1 MREKLKEYV
10 HLLFAG
16 TVGTEDMEQ
25 EILQNTL
32 DRFDD
37 WVSRGFSEEDAYR
50 QAVSGI
56 GDMDGLLGKAAPAA
70 DAEVSYCTSLGKR
83 ICDAVAVALYILSP
97 IPLFLFQNE
106 LGLCCLLGMVA
117 CGVVIQL
124 LARKLMDDL
133 QEEDPLSPGG
143 RTGLTACAIA
153 LYILSPIPMFLL
165 GNEIGLCCLLGMVA
179 IGVAMQIV
187 AGKGNAQPKKPEKGV
202 QMDDLQEEGPLS
214 PGGRTGL
221 TACAIALYILSP
233 IPLFLL
239 GNEIGLCCLLGMV
252 AIGVA
257 MQIIAGKS
265 TGQPMETEKVPQN
278 EVQKS
283 VRSLLGLLTLG
294 VYLLVSFRTHA
305 WWITWIIFPVA
316 DSLTKLVFALLG
328 KHSLPKAAL
337 SVLLT
342 IVLCAFLFSIPVKR
356 LTVGALSIGNSAN
369 RGTESA
375 SQSFDAS
382 QVQSLEI
389 DWVDG
394 SVSIRRDT
402 GDTLRYTVSGG
413 DADRTAY
420 TLKDGKLSIGAM
432 ESSVLNFGSHRG
444 ADLTVLVPKGWTP
457 KELSA
462 ESISAPIQIENLTGT
477 ELDVDTVSGVME
489 LKDIR
494 ADELSLSTISAK
506 ITCTGAAR
514 EISLETT
521 SGNCALEL
529 TERTEKIDLDSVS
542 GDLELFLPKAVGFT
556 LRLDTVS
563 GKFRSDFDYSV
574 PKDDTYIF
582 GDGSCTVNADTV
594 SGNVNIRQK

>member
-16 TVGTEDMEQ
+16 TVGKEDMEQ

-37 WVSRGFSEEDAYR
+37 WVARGFSEEDAYR
-50 QAVSGI
+50 KAVSGI
-56 GDMDGLLGKAAPAA
+56 GDIDALLGKAAPAA
-70 DAEVSYCTSLGKR
+70 DAEVSYCASLGKR
-83 ICDAVAVALYILSP
+83 ICTAVAIALYILSP
-97 IPLFLFQNE
+97 IPLFLFGDE
-106 LGLCCLLGMVA
+106 LGLCCLLGIVA
-117 CGVVIQL
+117 CGVVIQV
-124 LARKLMDDL
+124 LAGKLMDDL

-143 RTGLTACAIA
+143 RTGLTVCAIA
-153 LYILSPIPMFLL
+153 LYILSPVPLFLL
-165 GNEIGLCCLLGMVA
+165 GDEIGLCCLLGMVA

-187 AGKGNAQPKKPEKGV
+187 AGKGNPQPKKA
-202 QMDDLQEEGPLS
+202 
-214 PGGRTGL
+214 GGK
-221 TACAIALYILSP
+221 
-233 IPLFLL
+233 
-239 GNEIGLCCLLGMV
+239 NE
-252 AIGVA
+252 
-257 MQIIAGKS
+257 
-265 TGQPMETEKVPQN
+265 QN
-278 EVQKS
+278 DVQKS
-283 VRSLLGLLTLG
+283 IRSLLWLLTLG

-305 WWITWIIFPVA
+305 WWITWMIFPVA

-328 KHSLPKAAL
+328 KRSLSKAIL

-342 IVLCAFLFSIPVKR
+342 VVLGAFLFSIPVNR
-356 LTVGALSIGNSAN
+356 LTRGALTFGKAAN
-369 RGTESA
+369 LGTEAA

-382 QVQSLEI
+382 QVHSLEI

-394 SVSIRRDT
+394 AVAIRQDT

-420 TLKDGKLSIGAM
+420 SLKNGKLTISAT

-457 KELSA
+457 KELSV
-462 ESISAPIQIENLTGT
+462 ESISAPIQIENLKGT

-489 LKDIR
+489 LKDIQ

-529 TERTEKIDLDSVS
+529 TECPKKIDLDSVS
-542 GDLELFLPKAVGFT
+542 GDLELFLPKVAGFT

-563 GKFRSDFDYSV
+563 GKFRSDFDYSI
-574 PKDDTYIF
+574 PKDDTYVS
-582 GDGSCTVNADTV
+582 GDGSCTVSADTV

>member
-37 WVSRGFSEEDAYR
+37 WVARGFSEEDAYR

-56 GDMDGLLGKAAPAA
+56 GDIDALLGKQNSAQSEAFSGYVP
-70 DAEVSYCTSLGKR
+70 LGKR
-83 ICDAVAVALYILSP
+83 ICDAVAVFLYITCP
-97 IPLFLFQNE
+97 IPLFIFQN
-106 LGLCCLLGMVA
+106 
-117 CGVVIQL
+117 
-124 LARKLMDDL
+124 K
-133 QEEDPLSPGG
+133 
-143 RTGLTACAIA
+143 
-153 LYILSPIPMFLL
+153 
-165 GNEIGLCCLLGMVA
+165 IGLCCLLGMIACGVA
-179 IGVAMQIV
+179 IQVLARKLMDSLEMYNPISGGTRAAMTVIAIFFYILCPVPLFLLQDAWGLCCLLAMVALGVALQIV
-187 AGKGNAQPKKPEKGV
+187 AGKATTQPK
-202 QMDDLQEEGPLS
+202 
-214 PGGRTGL
+214 
-221 TACAIALYILSP
+221 
-233 IPLFLL
+233 
-239 GNEIGLCCLLGMV
+239 N
-252 AIGVA
+252 
-257 MQIIAGKS
+257 
-265 TGQPMETEKVPQN
+265 TEKSAEN

-283 VRSLLGLLTLG
+283 VRSLPGLLTLA

-328 KHSLPKAAL
+328 KHSLRKAVL

-342 IVLCAFLFSIPVKR
+342 AILCAFLFSIPVKR
-356 LTVGALSIGNSAN
+356 LTIGALSIGNSAS
-369 RGTESA
+369 RGTTSA
-375 SQSFDAS
+375 SQSFHAS
-382 QVQSLEI
+382 EIQSMKI

-394 SVSIRRDT
+394 SVSIRQDT
-402 GDTLRYTVSGG
+402 GSTLRYTVSGG

-420 TLKDGKLSIGAM
+420 TLEDGKLSISAM
-432 ESSVLNFGSHRG
+432 ESSVFNLGGRRG
-444 ADLTVLVPKGWTP
+444 ADLTVLVPEGWLP
-457 KELSA
+457 KELSV

-494 ADELSLSTISAK
+494 ANELSLSSISAK
-506 ITCTGAAR
+506 ITCSGAAR

-529 TERTEKIDLDSVS
+529 TEHPKKIDLDSVS
-542 GDLELFLPKAVGFT
+542 GDLELFLPKTAGFT

-563 GKFRSDFDYSV
+563 GKFRSDFDYTCPSESRYV
-574 PKDDTYIF
+574 SGNGGCAI
-582 GDGSCTVNADTV
+582 SADTV
-594 SGNVNIRQK
+594 SGNVNIRQN

>member
-10 HLLFAG
+10 SLLFAG
-16 TVGTEDMEQ
+16 TVDTEDMEQ

-56 GDMDGLLGKAAPAA
+56 GDMDGLLGKAVPAA

-83 ICDAVAVALYILSP
+83 ICDAVAVALYMISP

-124 LARKLMDDL
+124 LVRKLMDDL
-133 QEEDPLSPGG
+133 QEED
-143 RTGLTACAIA
+143 
-153 LYILSPIPMFLL
+153 
-165 GNEIGLCCLLGMVA
+165 
-179 IGVAMQIV
+179 
-187 AGKGNAQPKKPEKGV
+187 
-202 QMDDLQEEGPLS
+202 PLS

-265 TGQPMETEKVPQN
+265 TAPPMETEKVPQN

-328 KHSLPKAAL
+328 KHSLHKAAL

-356 LTVGALSIGNSAN
+356 LTIGALSIGNSAN

-394 SVSIRRDT
+394 AVSIRQDT
-402 GDTLRYTVSGG
+402 GDALRYTVSGG
-413 DADRTAY
+413 DADSTAY
-420 TLKDGKLSIGAM
+420 SLEDGKLTISAM

-457 KELSA
+457 KELSV

-494 ADELSLSTISAK
+494 SDKLSLSTISAK
-506 ITCTGAAR
+506 ITCFGAAH

-529 TERTEKIDLDSVS
+529 TERPEKIDLDSVS
-542 GDLELFLPKAVGFT
+542 GDLELFLPKTAGFT
-556 LRLDTVS
+556 LRQDTVS
-563 GKFRSDFDYSV
+563 GKFRSDFDYTCPSESRYV
-574 PKDDTYIF
+574 S
-582 GDGSCTVNADTV
+582 GDGSCAISADTV

>member
-10 HLLFAG
+10 SLLFAG

-70 DAEVSYCTSLGKR
+70 DVEVSYCTSLGKR
-83 ICDAVAVALYILSP
+83 ICDAVAVALYMISP

-124 LARKLMDDL
+124 LVRKFMDDL
-133 QEEDPLSPGG
+133 QEED
-143 RTGLTACAIA
+143 
-153 LYILSPIPMFLL
+153 
-165 GNEIGLCCLLGMVA
+165 
-179 IGVAMQIV
+179 
-187 AGKGNAQPKKPEKGV
+187 
-202 QMDDLQEEGPLS
+202 PLS

-257 MQIIAGKS
+257 MQTIAGKS
-265 TGQPMETEKVPQN
+265 TAQPMETEKVPQN

-328 KHSLPKAAL
+328 KHSLHKAAL

-356 LTVGALSIGNSAN
+356 LTIGALSIGNSAN

-394 SVSIRRDT
+394 AVSIRQDT
-402 GDTLRYTVSGG
+402 GDALRYTVSGG
-413 DADRTAY
+413 DADSTAY
-420 TLKDGKLSIGAM
+420 SLEDGKLTISAM

-457 KELSA
+457 KELSV

-494 ADELSLSTISAK
+494 SDKLSLSTISAK
-506 ITCTGAAR
+506 ITCSGAAH

-529 TERTEKIDLDSVS
+529 TERPEKIDLDSVS
-542 GDLELFLPKAVGFT
+542 GDLELFLPKTAGFT
-556 LRLDTVS
+556 LRQDTVS
-563 GKFRSDFDYSV
+563 GKFRSDFDYTCPSESRYV
-574 PKDDTYIF
+574 S
-582 GDGSCTVNADTV
+582 GDGSCAISADTV

>member
-10 HLLFAG
+10 SLLFAG
-16 TVGTEDMEQ
+16 TQGTEDMEQ

-32 DRFDD
+32 DRYDD
-37 WVSRGFSEEDAYR
+37 LVGRGMPEEEAYR
-50 QAVSGI
+50 QAVAGI
-56 GDMDGLLGKAAPAA
+56 GEINELLGK
-70 DAEVSYCTSLGKR
+70 VTSEEDQTMYTSMGKR
-83 ICDAVAVALYILSP
+83 MCNAVAVALYTLSP
-97 IPLFLFQNE
+97 IPLFLFQNA

-117 CGVVIQL
+117 CGVVIQV
-124 LARKLMDDL
+124 LAGKLMDELD
-133 QEEDPLSPGG
+133 ERDPLSSGG
-143 RTGLTACAIA
+143 RAGLNTCAIA
-153 LYILSPIPMFLL
+153 LYILCP
-165 GNEIGLCCLLGMVA
+165 V
-179 IGVAMQIV
+179 
-187 AGKGNAQPKKPEKGV
+187 
-202 QMDDLQEEGPLS
+202 
-214 PGGRTGL
+214 
-221 TACAIALYILSP
+221 
-233 IPLFLL
+233 PLFLL

-265 TGQPMETEKVPQN
+265 TVQPMETEKVPQN

-328 KHSLPKAAL
+328 KHSLHKAAL

-342 IVLCAFLFSIPVKR
+342 IVICAFLFSIPVKR
-356 LTVGALSIGNSAN
+356 LTVGALSISNSAN

-382 QVQSLEI
+382 QVRSLEI

-394 SVSIRRDT
+394 SVSIRQDT

-413 DADRTAY
+413 DADSTAY
-420 TLKDGKLSIGAM
+420 SLEDGKLTISAM

-457 KELSA
+457 KELSV

-494 ADELSLSTISAK
+494 SDKLSLSTISAK
-506 ITCTGAAR
+506 ITCSGAAH

-529 TERTEKIDLDSVS
+529 TERPEKIDLDSVS
-542 GDLELFLPKAVGFT
+542 GDLELFLPKTAGFT
-556 LRLDTVS
+556 LRQDTVS
-563 GKFRSDFDYSV
+563 GKFRSDFDYTCPSESRYV
-574 PKDDTYIF
+574 S
-582 GDGSCTVNADTV
+582 GDGSCAISADTV

>member
-37 WVSRGFSEEDAYR
+37 WVARGFSEEDAYR

-56 GDMDGLLGKAAPAA
+56 GDIDALLGKQNSAQSEDP
-70 DAEVSYCTSLGKR
+70 SGYIPLGKR
-83 ICDAVAVALYILSP
+83 ICDAVAVFLYITCP
-97 IPLFLFQNE
+97 IPLFIFQN
-106 LGLCCLLGMVA
+106 
-117 CGVVIQL
+117 
-124 LARKLMDDL
+124 K
-133 QEEDPLSPGG
+133 
-143 RTGLTACAIA
+143 
-153 LYILSPIPMFLL
+153 
-165 GNEIGLCCLLGMVA
+165 IGLCCLLGMIACGVA
-179 IGVAMQIV
+179 IQVLARKLMDSLEMYDPISGGTRAAMTVIAIFFYILCPVPLFLLQYEWGLCCLLAMVALGVALQIV
-187 AGKGNAQPKKPEKGV
+187 AGKATTQPK
-202 QMDDLQEEGPLS
+202 
-214 PGGRTGL
+214 
-221 TACAIALYILSP
+221 
-233 IPLFLL
+233 
-239 GNEIGLCCLLGMV
+239 N
-252 AIGVA
+252 
-257 MQIIAGKS
+257 
-265 TGQPMETEKVPQN
+265 TEKSAEN

-283 VRSLLGLLTLG
+283 VRSLPGLLTLA

-328 KHSLPKAAL
+328 KRSLPKAIV

-342 IVLCAFLFSIPVKR
+342 ALVCACLFSIPIKKF
-356 LTVGALSIGNSAN
+356 TTNTLSISDAVK
-369 RGTESA
+369 SD

-394 SVSIRRDT
+394 SVSIRPDT
-402 GDTLRYTVSGG
+402 GSTLRYTVSGS

-420 TLKDGKLSIGAM
+420 SLKDGKLSISAT

-444 ADLTVLVPKGWTP
+444 ADLTVLVPEGWLP
-457 KELSA
+457 KELSV

-494 ADELSLSTISAK
+494 ANELSLSSISAK
-506 ITCTGAAR
+506 ITCSGAAR

-529 TERTEKIDLDSVS
+529 TEHPKKIDLDSVS
-542 GDLELFLPKAVGFT
+542 GDLELFLPKTAGFT

-563 GKFRSDFDYSV
+563 GKFRSDFDYTCPSESRYV
-574 PKDDTYIF
+574 SGNGGCAI
-582 GDGSCTVNADTV
+582 SADTV
-594 SGNVNIRQK
+594 SGNVNIRQN

>member
-16 TVGTEDMEQ
+16 TVGKEDMEQ

-50 QAVSGI
+50 KAVSGI
-56 GDMDGLLGKAAPAA
+56 GDIDALLGKAASPEREEASGY
-70 DAEVSYCTSLGKR
+70 VPLGKR
-83 ICDAVAVALYILSP
+83 ICNAVAVFLYITCP
-97 IPLFLFQNE
+97 IPLFIFQNE
-106 LGLCCLLGMVA
+106 IGLCCLLTMVA
-117 CGVVIQL
+117 CGVVIQI
-124 LARKLMDDL
+124 LAGKLMDSL
-133 QEEDPLSPGG
+133 ETYNPISGG
-143 RTGLTACAIA
+143 TRVALTVIAIFF
-153 LYILSPIPMFLL
+153 YILCPVPLFLL
-165 GNEIGLCCLLGMVA
+165 QDEFGLCCLLSMVA
-179 IGVAMQIV
+179 LGVAMQ
-187 AGKGNAQPKKPEKGV
+187 
-202 QMDDLQEEGPLS
+202 L
-214 PGGRTGL
+214 
-221 TACAIALYILSP
+221 
-233 IPLFLL
+233 
-239 GNEIGLCCLLGMV
+239 
-252 AIGVA
+252 
-257 MQIIAGKS
+257 IAGKS
-265 TGQPMETEKVPQN
+265 TGQPMKAEEGPQS

-283 VRSLLGLLTLG
+283 VRSLLWLLTLG

-305 WWITWIIFPVA
+305 WWITWILFPIA

-328 KHSLPKAAL
+328 KHSLHKAAL

-356 LTVGALSIGNSAN
+356 LTIGALSIGNSAN

-394 SVSIRRDT
+394 AVSIRQDT
-402 GDTLRYTVSGG
+402 GDTLRYAVSGG
-413 DADRTAY
+413 DADSTAY
-420 TLKDGKLSIGAM
+420 SLEDGKLTISAM

-457 KELSA
+457 KELSV

-494 ADELSLSTISAK
+494 SDKLSLSTISAK
-506 ITCTGAAR
+506 ITCSGAAH

-529 TERTEKIDLDSVS
+529 TERPEKIDLDSVS
-542 GDLELFLPKAVGFT
+542 GDLELFLPKTAGFT
-556 LRLDTVS
+556 LRQDTVS
-563 GKFRSDFDYSV
+563 GKFRSDFDYTCPSESRYV
-574 PKDDTYIF
+574 S
-582 GDGSCTVNADTV
+582 GDGSCAISADTV